1 MAKAPSKRESRCGKS
16 NGPDVLVFGFWWYAL
31 FPQLQV
37 LGSVP
42 ATSMPPSNSC
52 EGLGRA
58 GSTWCGKHGPRTDRW
73 SEHHVSIQKETENA
87 RSRTGSWKT
96 VESMQEDV
104 ESESNWSNCRVESR
118 PWCSSSSGCPGRAQ
132 HHWRCGNSHSLV
144 KNSWSWNRC
153 STCPA
158 TKPTRSSSFS
168 IHSPIPSP
176 IQKQNI
182 PIPNGPKYMVSSP
195 TSKTVSGLREI
206 YVIWNGD
213 GINDSWLAI
222 IKHSI
227 YIHVYIHIDI
237 DIYIY
242 TIYILYIYVYLLIHI
257 PIKHHVSGGSNFDPY
272 NMRRISPVPPRHR
285 SQATCDQGSV
295 EPTGSRYAGIYQGWG
310 CTQQQMENMYCTW
323 CDGMAWDVCLSVCM
337 HVCMHV
343 CAYIYIYIYICIY
356 TCYIYT
362 YIHIISIY
370 VYCIWCICI
379 NTSIRVCPG
388 PGFRAFGRHCHGR
401 RGWMPRVL
409 PSWRFRTAWPGSI
422 VSWGYHGDIMGIW
435 G

>member
-1 MAKAPSKRESRCGKS
+1 MKLRGWLGAAQKRCQGRLNSEKQSTYFTDSVGKS
-16 NGPDVLVFGFWWYAL
+16 PKQKGKSLW
-31 FPQLQV
+31 QV
-37 LGSVP
+37 KRSGRFSLP

-58 GSTWCGKHGPRTDRW
+58 GSTWCSKHGPRTDRW

-104 ESESNWSNCRVESR
+104 ESESNWSNCSVESR

-195 TSKTVSGLREI
+195 TSTTVSVLRLI

-213 GINDSWLAI
+213 GINDSWLSI
-222 IKHSI
+222 TNHSI

-242 TIYILYIYVYLLIHI
+242 ILYIYMY
-257 PIKHHVSGGSNFDPY
+257 
-272 NMRRISPVPPRHR
+272 ISPHSYPH
-285 SQATCDQGSV
+285 
-295 EPTGSRYAGIYQGWG
+295 
-310 CTQQQMENMYCTW
+310 
-323 CDGMAWDVCLSVCM
+323 
-337 HVCMHV
+337 
-343 CAYIYIYIYICIY
+343 
-356 TCYIYT
+356 
-362 YIHIISIY
+362 
-370 VYCIWCICI
+370 
-379 NTSIRVCPG
+379 
-388 PGFRAFGRHCHGR
+388 
-401 RGWMPRVL
+401 
-409 PSWRFRTAWPGSI
+409 
-422 VSWGYHGDIMGIW
+422 
-435 G
+435 